1 MKRPPIKTL
10 FLVTAVLAAMML
22 SAAAQSRDPVR
33 HGRALAQEFC
43 AQCHAITRHGRSP
56 HSDAPPLRNIG
67 RSYDLDD
74 FARVMS
80 GGLLSGHPD
89 MPQFRFHFPDARD
102 LRDFLRTI
110 QE

>member
-1 MKRPPIKTL
+1 MK
-10 FLVTAVLAAMML
+10 FLTTCLLALLAFATPARAL
-22 SAAAQSRDPVR
+22 DPVA

-43 AQCHAITRHGRSP
+43 APCHAVGERGRSP

-67 RSYDLDD
+67 RTYDLDE
-74 FARVMS
+74 FARVLS
-80 GGLLSGHPD
+80 RGLSASHPD

-102 LRDFLRTI
+102 LRDYLRTI

>member
-1 MKRPPIKTL
+1 MPRMKNLSLIAASL
-10 FLVTAVLAAMML
+10 AIMMMLGVTAQ
-22 SAAAQSRDPVR
+22 AQDPVR

-74 FARVMS
+74 FARVLS

-102 LRDFLRTI
+102 LRDYLRTI

>member
-1 MKRPPIKTL
+1 MPPMKNLSLIAAWL
-10 FLVTAVLAAMML
+10 AVMMMLGVTAQ
-22 SAAAQSRDPVR
+22 AQDPVR

-43 AQCHAITRHGRSP
+43 GECHAITRHGRSP
-56 HSDAPPLRNIG
+56 HSDAPPLRSIG

-102 LRDFLRTI
+102 LRDYLRTI